1 MVKGL
6 SRKVIIVKSPDPKV
20 FEQAIFIVR
29 DEYAM
34 KQGITQKEL
43 LKQAKEAADGYICEA
58 YGGKHRFMKVI
69 GVILASLILTA
80 VALVTVHFMF

>member
-1 MVKGL
+1 
-6 SRKVIIVKSPDPKV
+6 
-20 FEQAIFIVR
+20 
-29 DEYAM
+29 M

-58 YGGKHRFMKVI
+58 YGGKHRYIKVI

-80 VALVTVHFMF
+80 ATLVTVHFMF